1 MISNRKNISFYL
13 LFTFLIT
20 WGCED
25 DSLQPCEIP
34 NVGNFTEVSDM
45 GVISANFINNIRPDF
60 GIPEE
65 NFTALYDVQIYSV
78 KYTTT
83 DNNNNIIYASGA
95 VYLPL
100 TPNDVPLSIL
110 SGQHGYTIKKTD
122 VPSVT
127 PLYGYL
133 GLFGASIGY
142 ASVQSDYIGLGS
154 SNVNYESVNMHQNGN
169 AVVDL
174 ISGIKHY
181 ACEKDIELNDNVFLL
196 GYSNGSYNSMAAH
209 KILINNPRDYQI
221 SASVLIAG
229 YYDLNIESLDI
240 PDTLLMPSWAIHP
253 IYIYDKYY
261 NLEIIDKV
269 IKSPYLERLDNLFKG
284 DIDAFAINDYLT
296 TNTKDLFHAEFLNS
310 FTTSNIFKEYRQKLI
325 DNSLIKT
332 IPKSPILFIHSKE
345 DNVVDYQQSVD
356 MATNIQ
362 NSGGDAELI
371 LLEKGLHSPTAYA
384 PAVIKAINWLQKFE

>member
-1 MISNRKNISFYL
+1 MLSQKSSFFNL
-13 LFTFLIT
+13 LFAFLII
-20 WGCED
+20 WSCENN
-25 DSLQPCEIP
+25 SSEPCDIP
-34 NVGNFTEVSDM
+34 SVGNFTEVSDM

-65 NFTALYDVQIYSV
+65 KFTALFDVQIFSV
-78 KYTTT
+78 KYTTI

-100 TPNDVPLSIL
+100 TSNETPLSIL
-110 SGQHGYTIKKTD
+110 SGQHGYTIRKID

-174 ISGIKHY
+174 ISGFKYY
-181 ACEKDIELNDNVFLL
+181 ACENDIELSDKVFLL

-209 KILINNPRDYQI
+209 KILIDNPRSYEF

-229 YYDLNIESLDI
+229 YYDLNIETLDV
-240 PDTLLMPSWAIHP
+240 PDTLPMPSWAIHP

-261 NLEIIDKV
+261 NLELIDKV
-269 IKSPYLERLDNLFKG
+269 IKSPYLEKLDNLFKG
-284 DIDAFAINDYLT
+284 DLDAISINSSLT
-296 TNTKDLFHAEFLNS
+296 TKTEDLFQAEYLNS
-310 FTTSNIFKEYRQKLI
+310 FTTSNVFKEYRQKLA
-325 DNSLIKT
+325 DNSFLNT
-332 IPKSPILFIHSKE
+332 VPKSPIFFIHSKE
-345 DNVVDYQQSVD
+345 DNVVDYEQSVN
-356 MATNIQ
+356 MAARIKAA
-362 NSGGDAELI
+362 GGEVELV
-371 LLEKGLHSPTAYA
+371 LLEKGVHSPIAYA
-384 PAVIKAINWLQKFE
+384 PSVIEAINWLKKYE

>member
-174 ISGIKHY
+174 ISGIKYY
-181 ACEKDIELNDNVFLL
+181 ACENDIELSDKVFLL

-209 KILINNPRDYQI
+209 KILIDNPRSYEF

-229 YYDLNIESLDI
+229 YYDLNIETLDV
-240 PDTLLMPSWAIHP
+240 PDTLPMPSWAIHP

-261 NLEIIDKV
+261 NLELIDKV
-269 IKSPYLERLDNLFKG
+269 IKSPYLEKLDNLFKG
-284 DIDAFAINDYLT
+284 DLDAISINSSLT
-296 TNTKDLFHAEFLNS
+296 TKTEDLFQAEYLNS
-310 FTTSNIFKEYRQKLI
+310 FTTSNVFKEYRQKLA
-325 DNSLIKT
+325 DNSFLNT
-332 IPKSPILFIHSKE
+332 VPKSPIFFIHSKE
-345 DNVVDYQQSVD
+345 DNVVDYEQSVN
-356 MATNIQ
+356 MAARIKAA
-362 NSGGDAELI
+362 GGEVELV
-371 LLEKGLHSPTAYA
+371 LLEKGVHSPVAYA
-384 PAVIKAINWLQKFE
+384 PSVIEAINWLKKYE

>member
-25 DSLQPCEIP
+25 DSLQLCEIP

-209 KILINNPRDYQI
+209 KILINNPRDYEI

-310 FTTSNIFKEYRQKLI
+310 FATSNIFKKYRQKLI

-362 NSGGDAELI
+362 NAGGDAELI